1 MALASRRTYPLTS
14 DPPPRLRITRVSTCR
29 GRETNSSYGEEK
41 SEQMK
46 SLTKVR
52 KGWLAVV
59 PVLAV
64 GAFAPASA
72 LGASDLSITKTD
84 SADPVVENTELT
96 YTLQVSNA
104 GPDAAN
110 GVQVVDDLPSQVDPI
125 AATTTQGSCDTKG
138 KKVTCELGALAT
150 GGAATVTIRV
160 QPTKAGQLSNTASVT
175 STGADAYSEN
185 DADTEATTVVVS
197 GGGGAA
203 TCGGKSPDIL
213 GTTGNDNLV
222 GTPKNDVI
230 LALGGNDTVQGL
242 GGKDIVCGAAGN
254 DTIKGKAGNDLLK
267 GGSGDD
273 RIRGGGGGDVLRGG
287 GGFDRLFGGTGAD
300 ALFGG
305 GGHDLCRGGGGSDTD
320 RSC

>member
-1 MALASRRTYPLTS
+1 MKRSAKN
-14 DPPPRLRITRVSTCR
+14 V
-29 GRETNSSYGEEK
+29 GR
-41 SEQMK
+41 
-46 SLTKVR
+46 
-52 KGWLAVV
+52 GWLVV
-59 PVLAV
+59 LPVLAV
-64 GAFAPASA
+64 GAIAPTPA

-84 SADPVVENTELT
+84 SADPVAENSELT
-96 YTLQVSNA
+96 YTLLISNA

-125 AATTTQGSCDTKG
+125 SATTTQGSCETKG
-138 KKVTCELGALAT
+138 KKVTCELGALAS

-160 QPTKAGQLSNTASVT
+160 RPTKAGQLSNTATVT
-175 STGADAYSEN
+175 SAGADLYAEN
-185 DADTEATTVVVS
+185 DVDTETTTVVAA
-197 GGGGAA
+197 GGDGAAA
-203 TCGGKSPDIL
+203 TCGGRSPTIV
-213 GTTGNDNLV
+213 GTTGNDVLV
-222 GTPKNDVI
+222 GTAKNDVI
-230 LALGGNDTVQGL
+230 LALGGNDTVRGL

-273 RIRGGGGGDVLRGG
+273 RIRGGGGDDVLRGG

-305 GGHDLCRGGGGSDTD
+305 GGPDKCRGGGGSDTE